1 MKVVEETLST
11 EKRNGRFY
19 TPEFIVNNVL
29 DLSSYHGQTILKKH
43 AIDNSCGDGAFL
55 VAIVKRYCNEF
66 LKENSDLQ
74 QLSEELSIFI
84 HGIEIDEIESK
95 KCIDNL
101 NDTVAN
107 YGLYNVNWDINCA
120 DTLTIDK
127 YNGKMDFVLG
137 NPPYVRVHNLGNSFD
152 YIRKFSFAQNGMTD
166 LYIVFYE
173 IGLKMLNENGILGYI
188 TPSSYF
194 NSIAGEYMRL
204 HLVNNNLLD
213 KIVDLKHFQA
223 FTATTYT
230 TITILRNNRQKTAT
244 DYYQFEE
251 KNNFPFYVDTLNVED
266 YFISKNFYFADKK
279 RLDELKT
286 ILNYNTVKNFFA
298 VKNGFAT
305 LADSFFI
312 GNFDFDEI
320 TIPIV
325 KASTGKQ
332 YKCIFPYSKGKLM
345 SFEDL
350 TVNSKIKSY
359 FETYKELL
367 LKRSLE
373 KNSDWYGFG
382 RTQGI
387 NDVYRCKYS
396 INALIKTQSDLKL
409 VKCDKGVGVYS
420 GLYIITEVPESE
432 IKEILYNEDF
442 ISYISLLGKYKSGG
456 YYTFSSKDLKNY
468 LEYKYSQRNGF
479 KMNNYQF
486 LAILKQSFIKYLE
499 TGSRSNKKLG
509 ILHGAISEDLQER
522 FNDNSYSVYSLGYG
536 KEKEH
541 KINGRYVDKAV
552 DITIEENNT
561 PVAGIAVKYVM
572 SNYSQNSN
580 NYFENM
586 LGETANIRCAKI
598 PYFQIFIIPDKIPYF
613 DKEGNISKW
622 EMINEHNLNKYIKLS
637 NDNIDTYLHTPNKT
651 LVFIVHIQDKNICSK
666 ISNRQNYIDY
676 YSNNDFDMTIS
687 TLNFDFGNTI
697 VYNDYEKF
705 IQKVVYAIKSL

>member
-1 MKVVEETLST
+1 MSSETVTLST
-11 EKRNGRFY
+11 EKLNGRFY
-19 TPEFIVNNVL
+19 TPEFIVNNIL
-29 DLSSYHGQTILKKH
+29 DLSGYHGQTILKKH

-55 VAIVKRYCNEF
+55 VAIVDRYCNEF
-66 LKENSDLQ
+66 LKINNDLRM
-74 QLSEELSIFI
+74 LSEELSTYI
-84 HGIEIDEIESK
+84 HGIEIDETESK
-95 KCIDNL
+95 KCIENL
-101 NDTVAN
+101 NNAVRK
-107 YGLYNVNWDINCA
+107 YGFNIVNWDINCA
-120 DTLTIDK
+120 DTLSVDK

-152 YIRKFSFAQNGMTD
+152 HIKKFSFAQNGMTD

-173 IGLKMLNENGILGYI
+173 IGLKMLNESGILGYI
-188 TPSSYF
+188 TPSSFF

-230 TITILRNNRQKTAT
+230 TITILKNNRQQNTT
-244 DYYQFEE
+244 DYYQFED
-251 KNNFPFYVDTLNVED
+251 KNNFPFYVDTLSVED
-266 YFISKNFYFADKK
+266 YFISGNFYFADKGK
-279 RLDELKT
+279 LGELKT

-305 LADSFFI
+305 LADNFFI
-312 GNFDFDEI
+312 GNFDFGAF

-332 YKCIFPYSKGKLM
+332 FECLFPYSKGKLVP
-345 SFEDL
+345 FEDL
-350 TVNSKIKSY
+350 TATPSIKSH
-359 FETYKELL
+359 FEIHKDLL

-373 KNSDWYGFG
+373 KNSEWYGFG

-409 VKCDKGVGVYS
+409 IKCDNGVGVYS
-420 GLYIITEVPESE
+420 GLYILTEVPESE
-432 IKEILYNEDF
+432 LKEMLYSEDF

-479 KMNNYQF
+479 KMNNSQF
-486 LAILKQSFIKYLE
+486 LAILKNSFIKYLE

-522 FNDNSYSVYSLGYG
+522 LNDNNYSVYSLGYG
-536 KEKEH
+536 LEKEH

-552 DITIEENNT
+552 DITIEENNI

-613 DKEGNISKW
+613 DKDGKISKW
-622 EMINEHNLNKYIKLS
+622 ETINEHNLNKYIKLS

-651 LVFIVHIQDKNICSK
+651 LVFIVHIQDKNINVK
-666 ISNRQNYIDY
+666 ISNRQEYVDY
-676 YSNNDFDMTIS
+676 YSNNDFDMAIS
-687 TLNFDFGNTI
+687 TLSFEFGNTI
-697 VYNDYEKF
+697 VYNDYDKF